1 MAAATATVAAAAAA
15 AAPELPPLV
24 AGAAVHPGWRELL
37 LPAQKQPP
45 TRYSAETVQGRA
57 ALRMDAQASYGNLLH
72 ELPRPAA
79 PQRLQ
84 WAWRVPLPNA
94 ATDLRRKAGDDVAAK
109 VCLSLDLPLAG
120 LPLAER
126 ALLRLAR
133 IRSGEALP
141 AATLCWVWGG
151 ALARGSVVDNA
162 YTRRVRYVV
171 LRNAGDAAG
180 PWYEESRDIDADFRR
195 AFGDELAAGAELPPV
210 LGVLVGADADNT
222 GGRSLAHL
230 DALRFAP

>member
-1 MAAATATVAAAAAA
+1 M
-15 AAPELPPLV
+15 
-24 AGAAVHPGWRELL
+24 
-37 LPAQKQPP
+37 PAQKQAP
-45 TRYSAETVQGRA
+45 TRYAAETVDGRT
-57 ALRMDAQASYGNLLH
+57 ALRMDARASYGNLLL
-72 ELPRPAA
+72 ELPRLPA

-84 WAWRVPLPNA
+84 WAWRVPVPNP

-109 VCLSLDLPLAG
+109 VCLSFELPLAG
-120 LPLAER
+120 LPFSER
-126 ALLRLAR
+126 ALLRLAQV
-133 IRSGEALP
+133 RSGQALP

-151 ALARGSVVDNA
+151 ALAHGSVIDNA

-180 PWYEESRDIDADFRR
+180 PWFEESRDIDVDFRR
-195 AFGDELAAGAELPPV
+195 AFGDELAAGAALPPL

-222 GGRSLAHL
+222 GGHSLAYL